1 MDENNYLFVA
11 NRWLSKEEGDRQTV
25 VELSPVGVEGALAG
39 ILRRISFTFDIL
51 FCTIGYPLYCHQVMS
66 ML

>member
-25 VELSPVGVEGALAG
+25 IELSPIGVEGALAG
-39 ILRRISFTFDIL
+39 ILWGISFTFDVFI
-51 FCTIGYPLYCHQVMS
+51 CTISYPLHCHQVMS